1 MERIVFLTGR
11 LAQASLQRVLASM
24 DAPFAW
30 EVREI
35 GLQVA
40 ALMTADL
47 IQRRVV
53 PPVEADRIIVPGR
66 CRGDLDVLSAHYR
79 IPVVRGPEELKDIP
93 QFFDRSAK
101 PVDVS
106 RHDITI
112 LAEIVDAPHLDLAAL
127 LERAGRLR
135 ADGADVIDLGCLPST
150 PFPHLEDAVKA
161 LKNAGFAVSVDS
173 LDPQELLRGGYAGAD
188 YLLSL
193 TPEHLW
199 IADEVAATPVL
210 VAREPADEPALYAS
224 IEAMQRR
231 GRAFLADT
239 VLDPIPF
246 GFTASIVRYQRLRE
260 RFADVPILMG
270 IGNLTELVDAD
281 TSGINALLFGIAS
294 ELRVAAILTTQVSGH
309 ARRAVREADVARR
322 LMYAAREG
330 NVLPKGL
337 IDKPGDGLLTVHD
350 KKPFPDTAD
359 EISEIAHAI
368 RDPNFRIQVAADGV
382 HIYNRDGHHV
392 AQDVFDLWPR
402 LKLEREGA
410 HAFYLGV
417 ELAHAQLAWQ
427 LGKRYSQDEPLG
439 WGCAVDRKEQDLA
452 AWRAP
457 GPTMQRHRNPVLP
470 SNPDGS
476 TAGPARESDDDL

>member
-11 LAQASLQRVLASM
+11 LAHASLERVLAAM
-24 DAPFAW
+24 DAPFEW

-47 IQRRVV
+47 IQRRVAA
-53 PPVEADRIIVPGR
+53 PVEADRILVPGR
-66 CRGDLDVLSAHYR
+66 CRGDLDALTAHYG
-79 IPVVRGPEELKDIP
+79 IPVMRGPEELKDIP
-93 QFFDRSAK
+93 QFFDRAAK
-101 PVDVS
+101 PVDLTQ
-106 RHDITI
+106 HDITI
-112 LAEIVDAPHLDLAAL
+112 LAEIVDAPQLDLGQL
-127 LERAGRLR
+127 LARADRLR

-161 LKNAGFAVSVDS
+161 LKAEGFSVSVDS
-173 LDPQELLRGGYAGAD
+173 LDPQELLRGGHAGAD

-193 TPEHLW
+193 TPENLW

-210 VAREPADEPALYAS
+210 VAREPGDEPALYAS
-224 IEAMQRR
+224 IETLQGR

-246 GFTASIVRYQRLRE
+246 GFTASIARYYRLRE
-260 RFADVPILMG
+260 RFPAAPILMG

-281 TSGINALLFGIAS
+281 TTGINALLFGIAS
-294 ELRVAAILTTQVSGH
+294 ELRVSAILTTQVSGH

-322 LMYAAREG
+322 MMFAAREG

-337 IDKPGDGLLTVHD
+337 TDELLTVHH
-350 KKPFPDTAD
+350 KRPFPDTP
-359 EISEIAHAI
+359 EEIAEIARAI
-368 RDPNFRIQVAADGV
+368 RDPNFRVQIAPDGV

-392 AQDVFDLWPR
+392 AQDVFQLWPK
-402 LKLEREGA
+402 LKLEHDAA

-427 LGKRYSQDEPLG
+427 LGKRYSQDEPLE
-439 WGCAVDRKEQDLA
+439 WGCAVDRRPQDLT
-452 AWRAP
+452 AWHAP
-457 GPTMQRHRNPVLP
+457 GPTMQRPRNPAAD
-470 SNPDGS
+470 NEK
-476 TAGPARESDDDL
+476 AAARQPARESDDDL

>member
-1 MERIVFLTGR
+1 MERILFLTGR
-11 LAQASLQRVLASM
+11 LAQASLERVLASM
-24 DAPFAW
+24 DAPFGW

-47 IQRRVV
+47 IQRRV
-53 PPVEADRIIVPGR
+53 PAPVEADRILVPGR
-66 CRGDLDVLSAHYR
+66 CRGDLDALTAHYG
-79 IPVVRGPEELKDIP
+79 IPVTRGPEELKDIP
-93 QFFDRSAK
+93 QFFDRAAK
-101 PVDVS
+101 PVDLS
-106 RHDITI
+106 RRDITI
-112 LAEIVDAPHLDLAAL
+112 LAEIVDAPQLDLAAL
-127 LERAGRLR
+127 LDRAGRLR

-150 PFPHLEDAVKA
+150 PFPHLEDAVRA
-161 LKNAGFAVSVDS
+161 LKANGFTISVDS
-173 LDPQELLRGGYAGAD
+173 LDAQELLRGGHAGAD

-193 TPEHLW
+193 TPDNLW
-199 IADEVAATPVL
+199 IADDVAATPVL

-224 IEAMQRR
+224 IEMLQQR

-246 GFTASIVRYQRLRE
+246 GFTASIARYYRLRE
-260 RFADVPILMG
+260 RFPDVAILMG

-281 TSGINALLFGIAS
+281 TTGINALLLGIAS

-337 IDKPGDGLLTVHD
+337 TDELLTVHA
-350 KKPFPDTAD
+350 KRPFPDTP
-359 EISEIAHAI
+359 EEIAEVARAI
-368 RDPNFRIQVAADGV
+368 RDPNYRVQVAFDGV

-392 AQDVFDLWPR
+392 AQDVFQLWPH
-402 LKLEREGA
+402 LKLEQDGA

-417 ELAHAQLAWQ
+417 ELAHAQIAWQ
-427 LGKRYSQDEPLG
+427 LGKRYAQDEPLG
-439 WGCAVDRKEQDLA
+439 WGCAVEQRAQDLL
-452 AWRAP
+452 AWHAP
-457 GPTMQRHRNPVLP
+457 GPTMQRPRNPGTTSSDAL
-470 SNPDGS
+470 GS
-476 TAGPARESDDDL
+476 DPPARESSDDL

>member
-11 LAQASLQRVLASM
+11 LAHASLERVLVAM
-24 DAPFAW
+24 DAAFSW

-47 IQRRVV
+47 IQRRVAA
-53 PPVEADRIIVPGR
+53 PVAADRIVVPGR
-66 CRGDLDVLSAHYR
+66 CRGDLDLLSAHYG
-79 IPVVRGPEELKDIP
+79 IPVVRGPEELKDLP
-93 QFFDRSAK
+93 QFFDRAAQ
-101 PVDVS
+101 PVDLS

-112 LAEIVDAPHLDLAAL
+112 LAEIVDAPQLDLAAL
-127 LERAGRLR
+127 LVRARRLR

-150 PFPHLEDAVKA
+150 PFPHLEDAVRTLKA
-161 LKNAGFAVSVDS
+161 EGFSVSVDS
-173 LDPQELLRGGYAGAD
+173 LDPQELLRGGHAGAD

-193 TPEHLW
+193 TPENLW
-199 IADEVAATPVL
+199 IADEVASTPVL
-210 VAREPADEPALYAS
+210 VAREPGDEEALYAS
-224 IEAMQRR
+224 IETLRRR

-246 GFTASIVRYQRLRE
+246 GFAASIVRYHRLRE
-260 RFADVPILMG
+260 RFPAVPILMG

-281 TSGINALLFGIAS
+281 TTGINALLLGIAS

-322 LMYAAREG
+322 MMYAAREG
-330 NVLPKGL
+330 HVLPKGL
-337 IDKPGDGLLTVHD
+337 TGELLTMHA
-350 KKPFPDTAD
+350 KRPFPDTAD
-359 EISEIAHAI
+359 EIGEIARAV
-368 RDPNFRIQVAADGV
+368 RDPNFRIQVAEDGV
-382 HIYNRDGHHV
+382 HVYNRDGHRV
-392 AQDVFDLWPR
+392 AHDIFDLWPH
-402 LKLEREGA
+402 LKQEQDGA

-427 LGKRYSQDEPLG
+427 LGKRYAQDEPLD
-439 WGCAVDRKEQDLA
+439 WGCAVDRTAEDLA

-457 GPTMQRHRNPVLP
+457 GPTMARHRNPAGAPRGDGASGP
-470 SNPDGS
+470 SE
-476 TAGPARESDDDL
+476 RESADDL

>member
-11 LAQASLQRVLASM
+11 LAQASLERVLASM

-40 ALMTADL
+40 GLMTADL
-47 IQRRVV
+47 IQRRVAA
-53 PPVEADRIIVPGR
+53 PIEADRIIVPGR
-66 CRGDLDVLSAHYR
+66 CRGDLDALTQHYG
-79 IPVVRGPEELKDIP
+79 IPVERGPEELKDIP
-93 QFFDRSAK
+93 QYFDRAAK
-101 PVDVS
+101 PVDLTQ
-106 RHDITI
+106 HDITI
-112 LAEIVDAPHLDLAAL
+112 LAEIVDAPQLDVAAL
-127 LERAGRLR
+127 LARAQYLKFE
-135 ADGADVIDLGCLPST
+135 GADVIDLGCLPST

-161 LKNAGFAVSVDS
+161 LKAEGFRVSVDS
-173 LDPQELLRGGYAGAD
+173 LDPQELLRGGHAGAD

-193 TPEHLW
+193 TPDTLW
-199 IADEVAATPVL
+199 IADEVASTPVL
-210 VAREPADEPALYAS
+210 VAREPADEAALYAS
-224 IEAMQRR
+224 IETLQKR

-246 GFTASIVRYQRLRE
+246 GFTASISRYQRLRE

-281 TSGINALLFGIAS
+281 TTGINALLFGIAI
-294 ELRVAAILTTQVSGH
+294 ELRISAILTTQVSGH

-322 LMYAAREG
+322 MMYAAREG

-337 IDKPGDGLLTVHD
+337 TDDLLTVHS
-350 KKPFPDTAD
+350 KRPFPDTAD
-359 EISEIAHAI
+359 EISEVAHAI
-368 RDPNFRIQVAADGV
+368 RDPNFRIQVASDGV

-392 AQDVFDLWPR
+392 AQDIFQLWPR
-402 LKLEREGA
+402 LKLEQDGA

-427 LGKRYSQDEPLG
+427 LGKRYAQDEPLG
-439 WGCAVDRKEQDLA
+439 WGCAVDKRALDLE
-452 AWRAP
+452 AWHAP
-457 GPTMQRHRNPVLP
+457 GPTMQKPRNTTGPRDDAP
-470 SNPDGS
+470 APG
-476 TAGPARESDDDL
+476 GPARESNDDL